1 MTSSMICIADDDDN
15 DDSCFSQLRRP
26 LRGDSGMQRN

>member
-1 MTSSMICIADDDDN
+1 MICIADDDD
-15 DDSCFSQLRRP
+15 DSGFSQPRRP